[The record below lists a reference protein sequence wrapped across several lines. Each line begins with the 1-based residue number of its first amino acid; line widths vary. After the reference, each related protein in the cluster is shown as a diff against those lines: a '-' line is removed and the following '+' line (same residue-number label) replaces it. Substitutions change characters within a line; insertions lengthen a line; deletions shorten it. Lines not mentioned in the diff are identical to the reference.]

1 MPRPKKK
8 NGSSAKKSKYPPV
21 SELFTIE
28 LHHGGIVKQLPKYAY
43 LGGFVDE
50 VINCDPDRMSMWEL
64 DKLVMQLGYDGPC
77 GYYFRQPQEPLE
89 TGLVYIAS
97 DDFIVYMLASLP
109 PDRTIEIYVKHSAA
123 PLLLGSQVG
132 DNLGEVDVDTS
143 GVGLSVDDMN
153 GVGGSTEVGRNAP
166 EVTASEIDEGVNDNV
181 VGVSTPK
188 VIVDETNEGG
198 NENDVDGNPEVIA
211 DNINGGVND
220 NDNSRQGTTV
230 NDNAEDIGGDASS
243 EDELVHNQDR
253 LYDSDYPVSAD
264 EDCEPVQVGTE
275 PTEGVI
281 NPTQTSSVPNQN
293 INDINEQQPN
303 LGEPH
308 LDSTEATQ
316 DIEESTQPAS
326 NPTLASA
333 HIDGVP
339 VDVMPESAEV
349 SDEPRSVDESSDEDG
364 WPGKG
369 KKPIKQPHY
378 PKFSQAEMKKPTFV
392 VGQCFSSHTEFK
404 DTVREYA
411 MNKGVPISW
420 KKNEKARVRAVCNKG
435 SCPWSIFA
443 SRMFRS
449 DALQDTDHPRTCS
462 SFSVMKICASQLK
475 TYITEYMCIYD
486 EPGTKDCHLRPSPQF
501 PKKTSLELTK
511 INDLKLHPGLVN
523 CKSVPLKSMK

>member
-8 NGSSAKKSKYPPV
+8 NGSSAKKSKYPPG

-89 TGLVYIAS
+89 TGLVYITS

-153 GVGGSTEVGRNAP
+153 GV
-166 EVTASEIDEGVNDNV
+166 
-181 VGVSTPK
+181 STPK
-188 VIVDETNEGG
+188 VIIDETNEGG
-198 NENDVDGNPEVIA
+198 NENDVDGNPEVIV
-211 DNINGGVND
+211 DDINGGVND
-220 NDNSRQGTTV
+220 NDNSRQGTAV

-281 NPTQTSSVPNQN
+281 NPTQTSSMPNQN

-316 DIEESTQPAS
+316 DIGESTQPAS

-404 DTVREYA
+404 DAVREYA
-411 MNKGVPISW
+411 MNEGVRISW

-435 SCPWSIFA
+435 SSPWSIFA

-449 DALQDTDHPRTCS
+449 DTLH
-462 SFSVMKICASQLK
+462 VK
-475 TYITEYMCIYD
+475 TYVNEHTCGRVSSNKLLKAGWRRTRAIVV
-486 EPGTKDCHLRPSPQF
+486 SPL
-501 PKKTSLELTK
+501 LELDRGCLPGP
-511 INDLKLHPGLVN
+511 DLGMLEVSIFIHHFFTQLRNGALTVT
-523 CKSVPLKSMK
+523 VLKEEVKKPDVKAIDICGRVWQNPIKRAYEWFFEC

>member
-1 MPRPKKK
+1 MVPYCRANHIISP
-8 NGSSAKKSKYPPV
+8 G
-21 SELFTIE
+21 SELFTRK

-64 DKLVMQLGYDGPC
+64 DKLVMQLG
-77 GYYFRQPQEPLE
+77 
-89 TGLVYIAS
+89 T
-97 DDFIVYMLASLP
+97 
-109 PDRTIEIYVKHSAA
+109 
-123 PLLLGSQVG
+123 
-132 DNLGEVDVDTS
+132 
-143 GVGLSVDDMN
+143 
-153 GVGGSTEVGRNAP
+153 P
-166 EVTASEIDEGVNDNV
+166 E
-181 VGVSTPK
+181 

-198 NENDVDGNPEVIA
+198 NENDVDGTPKVIT
-211 DNINGGVND
+211 DDINGGVND
-220 NDNSRQGTTV
+220 NDNSRQGTAV

-243 EDELVHNQDR
+243 EDELVHNQDNIGGDASSEDELVHNQDK
-253 LYDSDYPVSAD
+253 LYDSDYD
-264 EDCEPVQVGTE
+264 PVQVGTE
-275 PTEGVI
+275 PIEGVI

-308 LDSTEATQ
+308 LDSTEVTQ
-316 DIEESTQPAS
+316 DIRESTQPAS

-339 VDVMPESAEV
+339 MDVMPESAEV

-378 PKFSQAEMKKPTFV
+378 PKFSQAEIKKPTFV

-404 DTVREYA
+404 DAVKEYA
-411 MNKGVPISW
+411 MNEGVLISW
-420 KKNEKARVRAVCNKG
+420 KKNEKARVRAICNKG

-449 DALQDTDHPRTCS
+449 DTLHVKTYVNEHTCGRVSSNKLLKAGWLAKKICS
-462 SFSVMKICASQLK
+462 SVQNKPTMVC
-475 TYITEYMCIYD
+475 
-486 EPGTKDCHLRPSPQF
+486 
-501 PKKTSLELTK
+501 
-511 INDLKLHPGLVN
+511 
-523 CKSVPLKSMK
+523 